1 MTHPDDDF
9 DLDAFNAAFA
19 EEFGEPLADEPE
31 SDEPDAHAPEESEP
45 ERKTVIAMVL
55 TPVADAEVLARLMG
69 LVKITWPVLTTRTGA
84 VAATT
89 LEIDDMTGLTGS
101 APPEA
106 IRVAQA
112 LSRTSEFGV
121 VLLTSRVGQG
131 DDGASGQ
138 IQAWRYVGGKEVETL
153 SPGVVL
159 AGVEE
164 TVEKVIFGQ
173 VAPHEAHGVL
183 DPIEVAE
190 REEPHSGRP
199 PKRRWGRKPR

>member
-19 EEFGEPLADEPE
+19 EEFGEPLADEPA
-31 SDEPDAHAPEESEP
+31 SDEPDSPAPEESEP
-45 ERKTVIAMVL
+45 ERKPVIAMLL
-55 TPVADAEVLARLMG
+55 TPVADAEALARPMG
-69 LVKITWPVLTTRTGA
+69 LVKVTWQ
-84 VAATT
+84 AATT
-89 LEIDDMTGLTGS
+89 LEMDDMTGLTGS

-106 IRVAQA
+106 IKVAQA

-138 IQAWRYVGGKEVETL
+138 IQAWRYVGGEEVETL

-164 TVEKVIFGQ
+164 TVEK
-173 VAPHEAHGVL
+173 
-183 DPIEVAE
+183 
-190 REEPHSGRP
+190 
-199 PKRRWGRKPR
+199 